1 MTKIVLILLLSVLL
15 FSCGQQVRETD
26 KDTVK
31 EGNKSTTLSTDTGK
45 LSKIIDLVTYKPTHV
60 KFKYIFI
67 DNSGQNERLSIPG
80 PSDSYLQAV
89 LYFDTVTY
97 RQFKTKYFNADY
109 VSPNYDKQD
118 FNFEWLDTTIRKEL
132 LQSDTSYH
140 GHPDFFLG
148 LGVKGKLWLLN
159 NKVLLTKTTD

>member
-1 MTKIVLILLLSVLL
+1 MLL
-15 FSCGQQVRETD
+15 FSCGQHTKETD

-31 EGNKSTTLSTDTGK
+31 EGNKSTTLSTDSAR
-45 LSKIIDLVTYKPTHV
+45 LSKIIDLTTYKPTHV

-97 RQFKTKYFNADY
+97 RQLKTKYNHADFI
-109 VSPNYDKQD
+109 SPDYDRQD
-118 FNFEWLDTTIRKEL
+118 FNFEWLDTNARTEL
-132 LQSDTSYH
+132 LQGDTNYH

-148 LGVKGKLWLLN
+148 SGVNGKLWLMG
-159 NKVLLTKTTD
+159 NKVLLTKTPN